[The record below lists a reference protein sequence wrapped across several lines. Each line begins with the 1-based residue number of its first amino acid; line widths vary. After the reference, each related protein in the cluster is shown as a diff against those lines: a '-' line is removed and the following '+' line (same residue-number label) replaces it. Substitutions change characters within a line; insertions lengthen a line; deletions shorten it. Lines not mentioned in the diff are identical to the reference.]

1 MMNRIDRRRFAVAQ
15 RVIRA
20 MSEHL
25 RYSQDG
31 LQKLMTSLIN
41 SQQNSR
47 KKWKRT
53 THPRR

>member
-20 MSEHL
+20 MPEHP

-31 LQKLMTSLIN
+31 LYRNL
-41 SQQNSR
+41 
-47 KKWKRT
+47 
-53 THPRR
+53 